1 MTTYAWPGWGATQFE
16 MRVMPNQQVFPSLFS
31 PSTAQVVDL
40 GGDYWTAVVTIPL
53 GVTVSGGAAVE
64 AFVDR
69 LRGSQHSVALWH
81 MRRPQPLGTMRDGSA
96 AAWTTSVPSA
106 ATWSTSAPATAIW
119 TAGEPA
125 LRSAVAQFA
134 NAATLTCTVGATLL
148 AGDHIGLPN
157 GQTVR
162 VLADATAGGTGDMAI
177 EFAPSARSAMT
188 AYGRVT
194 WNKPTVNF
202 KLRDGGTV
210 PVVWNPGRFD
220 GPTFDLVEAT

>member
-1 MTTYAWPGWGATQFE
+1 MITYAWPGWGATQFE

-40 GGDYWTAVVTIPL
+40 GGDYWMATVSIPL
-53 GVTVSGGAAVE
+53 GVTVSGGGAVE

-81 MRRPQPLGTMRDGSA
+81 MRRPQPLGTMRDGVTA
-96 AAWTTSVPSA
+96 TWTTSLAAAITWTNASA
-106 ATWSTSAPATAIW
+106 QTITWS
-119 TAGEPA
+119 AGDPA
-125 LRSAVAQFA
+125 LRNDVAQFA
-134 NAATLTCTVGATLL
+134 TTATLSTVAGRTLL

-162 VLADATAGGTGDMAI
+162 VLADATADGSGNLAI
-177 EFAPSARSAMT
+177 EFAPSARSLMSAF
-188 AYGRVT
+188 GKVT

-202 KLRDGGTV
+202 KLRDGGQV

-220 GPTFDLVEAT
+220 GPTFDFVEAT